1 MKRKFVSLILLL
13 ALAILILASL
23 TSGWFRTEKT
33 PAPAAQKTE
42 TVPVSSPEKPV
53 AAAVANPATL
63 PSTNVQSVGSPAEIH
78 PQTVEE
84 LQALAMQ
91 DDADALKSILAALTN
106 SDPQIRE
113 AARDAAVQFGDRTAA
128 PVLRSAADQVEDLKE
143 KIALRE
149 AADFLELPPLKIHP
163 ATNRPVSR
171 RLQE

>member
-1 MKRKFVSLILLL
+1 MKRKFVILILLL
-13 ALAILILASL
+13 ALATLILASL
-23 TSGWFRTEKT
+23 TSGWFRAEKT
-33 PAPAAQKTE
+33 PASSVQKTE
-42 TVPVSSPEKPV
+42 TASVSSPEKPV
-53 AAAVANPATL
+53 AAAVSDRAIL
-63 PSTNVQSVGSPAEIH
+63 SSTNVQSVGSPTEIH

-113 AARDAAVQFGDRTAA
+113 AARDAAVQFGDRAAA
-128 PVLRSAADQVEDLKE
+128 PALRAAADQIEDPKE

-149 AADFLELPPLKIHP
+149 AADFLELPPLEIHP
-163 ATNRPVSR
+163 ATNRPASR

>member
-1 MKRKFVSLILLL
+1 MKRKFVILILLL
-13 ALAILILASL
+13 ALAILVLASL
-23 TSGWFRTEKT
+23 TSGWFRVEKI
-33 PAPAAQKTE
+33 PAPAVQKME
-42 TVPVSSPEKPV
+42 IASVSSPEKPV
-53 AAAVANPATL
+53 AAVITNPTTL
-63 PSTNVQSVGSPAEIH
+63 PSTNVQSVGSPAEIQ

-113 AARDAAVQFGDRTAA
+113 AARDAAVQFGDRAAA
-128 PVLRSAADQVEDLKE
+128 PVLRAAADQMEDPKE

-149 AADFLELPPLKIHP
+149 AADFLELPPLEIHP
-163 ATNRPVSR
+163 ATNRPASR